1 MTMSVGLGT
10 IGKDPTV
17 SILIRQALA
26 ILSTPGLLVTD
37 QGLTIDDDGRMA
49 LRVKPSA
56 GLTEDATGLSV
67 VLKPSAGLA
76 VDATGLSVVLKPS
89 AGLAATATGLSVLL
103 KSGGNISVDA
113 TGLSVAGPTAGYSP
127 PWTRFLTA
135 TATFTL
141 YFSEPAY
148 DYTLT
153 VTGAAVGDCVI
164 VSPTSTPH
172 IDLGSWSGLVS
183 AANTVRIR
191 TRIASSS
198 AGNESRTFRVTVI
211 GF

>member
-1 MTMSVGLGT
+1 MSVGLGK
-10 IGKDPTV
+10 IINDPTA
-17 SILIRQALA
+17 SIRTRKALGR
-26 ILSTPGLLVTD
+26 LSTPGLLVTD

-56 GLTEDATGLSV
+56 GLTEDATGLSAV
-67 VLKPSAGLA
+67 LKPSAGLAATATGLSAVLKPSAGLA
-76 VDATGLSVVLKPS
+76 VD
-89 AGLAATATGLSVLL
+89 ATGLSVLL

-113 TGLSVAGPTAGYSP
+113 NGLSVAAPTAAYSP

-135 TATFTL
+135 TATFAL
-141 YFSEPAY
+141 NLIDNAS

-153 VTGAAVGDCVI
+153 VSGAVVGDCVI
-164 VSPTSTPH
+164 VSPTSTPN
-172 IDLGSWSGLVS
+172 IACGSWSGLVS

-191 TRIASSS
+191 IRIGYSDAATPSQ
-198 AGNESRTFRVTVI
+198 EFHVTVI